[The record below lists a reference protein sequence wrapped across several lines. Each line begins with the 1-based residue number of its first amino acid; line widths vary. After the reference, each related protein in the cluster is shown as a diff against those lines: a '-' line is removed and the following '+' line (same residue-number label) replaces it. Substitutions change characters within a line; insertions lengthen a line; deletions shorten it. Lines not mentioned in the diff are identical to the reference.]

1 MFKSKE
7 NYWPY
12 STALMLNMRGKPAE
26 IARKKWK
33 IMSKNKPYPSDIDD
47 AVRAVNDYGLFREI
61 KRVNIRKEGK
71 YWNVIGVGF

>member
-1 MFKSKE
+1 MSEVRPDEFASQVLVE
-7 NYWPY
+7 
-12 STALMLNMRGKPAE
+12 LLNNLNIDPG
-26 IARKKWK
+26 
-33 IMSKNKPYPSDIDD
+33 DIDD